1 MNLGTVEI
9 VLLTVAVVAVLWM
22 LRSTPRQGQN
32 VLRRWGIAKPTEPQG
47 ELAAAYPKRR
57 RNLYP
62 WVLIGVVVLV
72 GVARALLQRES
83 GSWVGPVLGAIVATM
98 LLTDL
103 LETLRRPKQR
113 TRTATLVERRV
124 MDLVP
129 VPGLMIG
136 GLMVTAAVVAQATN
150 VALYLAV
157 PNLPTDADFGVTWF
171 SFGAFVVVVAAT
183 SSLVW
188 LGLHRAPTVDDGA
201 VDAALRIRS
210 VRVGVGTALL
220 LCAGLVLSINSF
232 EQEVVGRA
240 DAIPAW
246 VDPVSTWVEAV
257 VFVAALFGL
266 FGWVGLISP
275 WRRQRLVE
283 ASA

>member
-1 MNLGTVEI
+1 MNLGTVEV
-9 VLLTVAVVAVLWM
+9 VLLIVAVAAVLWV

-32 VLRRWGIAKPTEPQG
+32 VLQRWGIAKPTEPQG
-47 ELAAAYPKRR
+47 ELAAAYLKRR

-62 WVLIGVVVLV
+62 WVLIG
-72 GVARALLQRES
+72 
-83 GSWVGPVLGAIVATM
+83 AIVATM

-103 LETLRRPKQR
+103 VETMRRPKQR

-124 MDLVP
+124 RDLVP
-129 VPGLMIG
+129 
-136 GLMVTAAVVAQATN
+136 
-150 VALYLAV
+150 
-157 PNLPTDADFGVTWF
+157 
-171 SFGAFVVVVAAT
+171 
-183 SSLVW
+183 
-188 LGLHRAPTVDDGA
+188 APTVDDGA

-220 LCAGLVLSINSF
+220 LCTGLVLSINTF
-232 EQEVVGRA
+232 EQNVVGLA
-240 DAIPAW
+240 DPIPAS